1 MKGLI
6 IKDLYMMK
14 KQLYFVYIVYFFF
27 IVLFAFSKANM
38 FLLIFPVLLLTSSL
52 INLLYYDDLYK
63 WNILEC
69 ILPVS
74 RKTIVKEKYILVAL
88 VLFFSPIIPCIVY
101 YIINK
106 NFIDTLNLFY
116 VQLLL
121 SFIIPTVTLPIYY
134 KLGYGKSR
142 ILSMIIA
149 AFVGGFSALLLN
161 SFLLTKMQ
169 EFKSNLSNIFYFVFP
184 IIIVSLIFISYLIS
198 VKVYEKREF

>member
-1 MKGLI
+1 MKGLFV
-6 IKDLYMMK
+6 KDLYMIK

-38 FLLIFPVLLLTSSL
+38 FLLIFPVLFLTSSL

-63 WNILEC
+63 WNILEYT
-69 ILPVS
+69 LPVS

-88 VLFFSPIIPCIVY
+88 VLFFSSIIPCIVY

-149 AFVGGFSALLLN
+149 AFVGGISVLFLNTFLLN
-161 SFLLTKMQ
+161 KMQ
-169 EFKSNLSNIFYFVFP
+169 EFKSNLSNIFYIMFP
-184 IIIVSLIFISYLIS
+184 IIIASLIFISYLIS

>member
-1 MKGLI
+1 MKGLFL
-6 IKDLYMMK
+6 KDLYMIK

-27 IVLFAFSKANM
+27 IVLFAFSKTNM
-38 FLLIFPVLLLTSSL
+38 FLLIFPVLFLTSSL

-69 ILPVS
+69 TLPVS

-88 VLFFSPIIPCIVY
+88 VLFFSSIIPCIVY
-101 YIINK
+101 YIRNK

-116 VQLLL
+116 IHLLL

-149 AFVGGFSALLLN
+149 AFVGGISVLFLNTFLLN
-161 SFLLTKMQ
+161 KMQ
-169 EFKSNLSNIFYFVFP
+169 EFKPNLSNIFYIMFP

>member
-1 MKGLI
+1 MKGLF
-6 IKDLYMMK
+6 IKDLYMIK

-63 WNILEC
+63 WNILEFT
-69 ILPVS
+69 LPVS

-88 VLFFSPIIPCIVY
+88 VLFFSSIIPCIVY

-169 EFKSNLSNIFYFVFP
+169 EFKSNLSNIFYIMFP
-184 IIIVSLIFISYLIS
+184 IIIASLIFISYLIS

>member
-1 MKGLI
+1 MKGLF
-6 IKDLYMMK
+6 IKDLYMIK

-38 FLLIFPVLLLTSSL
+38 FLLIFPVLFLTSSL

-63 WNILEC
+63 WNILEYT
-69 ILPVS
+69 LPVS

-88 VLFFSPIIPCIVY
+88 VLFFSSIIPCIVY

-149 AFVGGFSALLLN
+149 ASVGGISVLFLNTFLLN
-161 SFLLTKMQ
+161 KMQ
-169 EFKSNLSNIFYFVFP
+169 EFKSNLSNIFYIMFP
-184 IIIVSLIFISYLIS
+184 IIIASLIFISYLIS

>member
-1 MKGLI
+1 MKGLF
-6 IKDLYMMK
+6 IKDLYMIK

-38 FLLIFPVLLLTSSL
+38 FLLIFPVLFLTSSL

-63 WNILEC
+63 WNILEYT
-69 ILPVS
+69 LPVS

-88 VLFFSPIIPCIVY
+88 VLFFSSIIPCIVY

-149 AFVGGFSALLLN
+149 AFVGGISVLFLNTFLLN
-161 SFLLTKMQ
+161 KMQ
-169 EFKSNLSNIFYFVFP
+169 EFKSNLSNIFYIMFP
-184 IIIVSLIFISYLIS
+184 IIIASLIFISYLIS